1 MRGVRAAVLAVAG
14 VSGVATLAV
23 ALLPRAHFSSS
34 QPLLHVA
41 VETAASLVALL
52 AGSLVAGR
60 LLRQGAFNEMVLAS
74 ALAVFALT
82 NIFLLTIP
90 ALTQSLTNNLTACAL
105 FTGRSLGA
113 VLFAFSAFAPR
124 RQLRRPCICLAA
136 WLACGSAAALLTA
149 AVLNAFAGQLAHGL
163 IAAPGPASPAWSGLD
178 RLPALL
184 ALQLVLA
191 MLYCAAAVGFLRRS
205 RRLGDEFLGWLAI
218 GAVFAAFAHINYA
231 LYPLPYWQGVGVGDF
246 FRLCSYAILL
256 VGSIREI
263 WSYWHNLSETAVLEE
278 RRRIAR
284 DLHDGLAQELAY
296 LARNLGSLDDEPHRE
311 RDETLSRLRGA
322 VERAQLESRRAV
334 GTLAAPCLR
343 PVEVAL
349 ADAAAAVAGR
359 FRLGLELDL
368 ASGVRVS
375 AAQGEAL
382 VRIVCE
388 AVTNAA
394 CHSGASQVRL
404 TLERDGPR
412 LRLRVSDRGTGFDPA
427 AASGFGLISMRERAR
442 SVGGELR
449 ISSAPGRGCVVEAE
463 L

>member
-1 MRGVRAAVLAVAG
+1 
-14 VSGVATLAV
+14 
-23 ALLPRAHFSSS
+23 
-34 QPLLHVA
+34 VA
-41 VETAASLVALL
+41 VETAASLAALL

-60 LLRQGAFNEMVLAS
+60 LLRRGTFNEMVLAS

-90 ALTQSLTNNLTACAL
+90 ALIQSLADSLTACAL
-105 FTGRSLGA
+105 LTGSSLGA

-124 RQLRRPCICLAA
+124 LRLRRPAISLAA
-136 WLACGSAAALLTA
+136 CLACGSAAALLTA
-149 AVLNAFAGQLAHGL
+149 AMLNAFAGQLARGL
-163 IAAPGPASPAWSGLD
+163 IGAPGPASSAWSGLD
-178 RLPALL
+178 RPPALL
-184 ALQLVLA
+184 ALQLALA
-191 MLYCAAAVGFLRRS
+191 LLYCAAAAGFLRRS
-205 RRLGDEFLGWLAI
+205 RRLCDEFLGWLAI
-218 GAVFAAFAHINYA
+218 AAVFAAFAHINYA
-231 LYPLPYWQGVGVGDF
+231 LYPSPYWQGVGIGDF
-246 FRLCSYAILL
+246 FRLCAYAVFL

-263 WSYWHNLSETAVLEE
+263 WLHWHALSETAVLAE

-296 LARNLGSLDDEPHRE
+296 LARNLESLDGEPHPE

-334 GTLAAPCLR
+334 STLAAPLLR
-343 PVEVAL
+343 PVDVAL
-349 ADAAAAVAGR
+349 AEAAAAVAGR

-375 AAQGEAL
+375 AVQEEAL

-394 CHSGASQVRL
+394 CHSGAGQVRL

-412 LRLRVSDRGTGFDPA
+412 LRLRVSDRGSGFDPA
-427 AASGFGLISMRERAR
+427 TASGFGLISMRERAR
-442 SVGGELR
+442 SAGGELR